1 MEPLQPL
8 IQKYI
13 NFLEAEVLPS
23 TSEHSRPRVQL
34 KRADIWLGFKSLY
47 VSLTQNILLIYS
59 ITRNIM
65 PVNLLTWFCSLGFLE
80 APAFEDGVLE
90 KYPVFLNIVLNHVS
104 DDTSDLSCAV
114 SCLKASFEMLGKC
127 VMSFF

>member
-1 MEPLQPL
+1 
-8 IQKYI
+8 
-13 NFLEAEVLPS
+13 
-23 TSEHSRPRVQL
+23 
-34 KRADIWLGFKSLY
+34 
-47 VSLTQNILLIYS
+47 
-59 ITRNIM
+59 M
-65 PVNLLTWFCSLGFLE
+65 PVNFLTWFCSLGFLE

-127 VMSFF
+127 VMSFC